1 MQNTVKNRQDPDSR
15 AAVIFSFISF
25 SKSNNKTTSI
35 MADIKSL
42 DGKLHVFE
50 ANPDLPCIA
59 KSIFNCLACT
69 PLGKAT
75 LVQHVVEK
83 DGKLDIYGSEAMLC
97 DGKVKMSPCP
107 CTVYCGYGPCA
118 AEWHF
123 EQDKDEPTK
132 YTGVGSAFACQTC
145 EMCTNHNGDKFYYDA
160 DHDGTAEKPMIMA
173 PGKNPMSPPCF
184 AGIPV
189 MKFYEVAD
197 RKGTPI
203 SSTMER

>member
-1 MQNTVKNRQDPDSR
+1 M
-15 AAVIFSFISF
+15 
-25 SKSNNKTTSI
+25 
-35 MADIKSL
+35 DIK
-42 DGKLHVFE
+42 DTNGKLYVFE
-50 ANPDLPCIA
+50 LLDDVPAFFKCFFNTIA
-59 KSIFNCLACT
+59 CPA
-69 PLGKAT
+69 LGPGT
-75 LVQHVVEK
+75 MVQYVVEK
-83 DGKLDIYGSEAMLC
+83 DGKLDVYST
-97 DGKVKMSPCP
+97 DVKICGGAVSMSPCP
-107 CTVYCGYGPCA
+107 CTAYCGYGPCA

-132 YTGVGSAFACQTC
+132 FVGVGSAFACQTC
-145 EMCTNHNGDKFYYDA
+145 EMCTNHNGDTFYYDA

>member
-1 MQNTVKNRQDPDSR
+1 
-15 AAVIFSFISF
+15 
-25 SKSNNKTTSI
+25 

-50 ANPDLPCIA
+50 ANPELPCIA
-59 KSIFNCLACT
+59 KSFFNCLACT

-83 DGKLDIYGSEAMLC
+83 DGKLDVYGSEAMLC

-145 EMCTNHNGDKFYYDA
+145 EMCTNHNGDTFYYDK
-160 DHDGTAEKPMIMA
+160 DHDGTAAKPMIMA